1 MRRRSGRSPP
11 RWRVAP
17 PGPRPWAPRE
27 DASARRVWG
36 SPPAAPAGE
45 RSVPPT
51 TAAVATRRADARRLR
66 RTLRSTGRRSRP
78 HPHSRGLWPTR
89 LRDSGDRRW
98 LPTAGP
104 TANLPLSA
112 APLASTDEPGRQP
125 PQPARRSEA
134 DPVTRSPRVTLASRL
149 GLGRVPSPD
158 TTALLGQRAA
168 HPHDGGESPGITPAS
183 PLLRTRLTPRSA
195 SVRLSPPGYS
205 SPTRP
210 GRSERP
216 GHRGPPATRTRRA
229 RRRHLGTL
237 GTLRGLPESSRWRSR
252 RMPAEPPAG
261 VSSTTTVPPTWT
273 SPRLPRMCGES
284 PPQTAFHGSLHVQ
297 ACDFASV
304 PFRLRVTPDAL
315 NISYRTST
323 AKAREGLPPPR
334 QRNCQAYTHFSV
346 SRATPRRE

>member
-1 MRRRSGRSPP
+1 M
-11 RWRVAP
+11 
-17 PGPRPWAPRE
+17 
-27 DASARRVWG
+27 ASNSW
-36 SPPAAPAGE
+36 
-45 RSVPPT
+45 
-51 TAAVATRRADARRLR
+51 
-66 RTLRSTGRRSRP
+66 
-78 HPHSRGLWPTR
+78 
-89 LRDSGDRRW
+89 
-98 LPTAGP
+98 P
-104 TANLPLSA
+104 TANPSLSA

-134 DPVTRSPRVTLASRL
+134 DPETRSPRDTRFTAWSRSGPFAGHHRLLAR
-149 GLGRVPSPD
+149 
-158 TTALLGQRAA
+158 RAA

-237 GTLRGLPESSRWRSR
+237 GTLRGLPESSRWRCR

-261 VSSTTTVPPTWT
+261 VSSTTAVPPTWT

-304 PFRLRVTPDAL
+304 PFRLQVTPDAL

-334 QRNCQAYTHFSV
+334 QRNCQAYTQQ
-346 SRATPRRE
+346 RAPGRTGGPRVELRVLRGDQPVVLGAANTAGATAAAGWTAGAATAKVFVTVIVL